1 MTICL
6 AGASS
11 AQDQPLSVIDWV
23 KRNPDQPAM
32 TSTLLPN
39 RFEPPVTP
47 GALVPPVTVKPLG
60 EQTRRIIGL
69 VPAAVTGLPETLWT
83 GSTPKSLVDQ
93 LQDMPSLR
101 LPAAQA
107 LLYTV
112 LLTETEGPGNDA
124 AGDDLMTLARVD
136 TLMRFGAH
144 DPALALLEQAGITR
158 DARHFA
164 SYMNVALL
172 SGQED
177 TACAILQSQSHLAP
191 SLAQASFCAA
201 RQGDWPTAALYFD
214 TGHSLGAI
222 TGPEADAL
230 ERFLHPESFEES
242 APLERPSEITPL
254 LFRLHE
260 AIGEPMPTGVLP
272 LAYAVAD
279 LRDLAGWKSQLEAA
293 ERLSVTG
300 ALPANRL
307 LGLYTA
313 RQPAASG
320 GIWDRVAAVQRFETA
335 LRSRS
340 DAAISKSLPPAWK
353 AMQSVGLDLIFADL
367 FTASLAR
374 YALADSAAEV
384 SRQMHLLSANYN
396 DLAHDETVPP
406 IQRAILNG
414 KTTDIRTRTPI
425 QAALIDGFDIKNAR
439 QDLTMMARNGR
450 MGEAILRALV
460 LLDDGA
466 SGDPVALRQ
475 ALSTLRS
482 FGLEDTIRRAALQVL
497 LLERF
502 G

>member
-1 MTICL
+1 
-6 AGASS
+6 
-11 AQDQPLSVIDWV
+11 
-23 KRNPDQPAM
+23 
-32 TSTLLPN
+32 
-39 RFEPPVTP
+39 
-47 GALVPPVTVKPLG
+47 
-60 EQTRRIIGL
+60 
-69 VPAAVTGLPETLWT
+69 
-83 GSTPKSLVDQ
+83 
-93 LQDMPSLR
+93 
-101 LPAAQA
+101 
-107 LLYTV
+107 
-112 LLTETEGPGNDA
+112 
-124 AGDDLMTLARVD
+124 
-136 TLMRFGAH
+136 
-144 DPALALLEQAGITR
+144 
-158 DARHFA
+158 
-164 SYMNVALL
+164 
-172 SGQED
+172 
-177 TACAILQSQSHLAP
+177 
-191 SLAQASFCAA
+191 
-201 RQGDWPTAALYFD
+201 
-214 TGHSLGAI
+214 
-222 TGPEADAL
+222 
-230 ERFLHPESFEES
+230 
-242 APLERPSEITPL
+242 
-254 LFRLHE
+254 
-260 AIGEPMPTGVLP
+260 
-272 LAYAVAD
+272 
-279 LRDLAGWKSQLEAA
+279 KSQLEAA